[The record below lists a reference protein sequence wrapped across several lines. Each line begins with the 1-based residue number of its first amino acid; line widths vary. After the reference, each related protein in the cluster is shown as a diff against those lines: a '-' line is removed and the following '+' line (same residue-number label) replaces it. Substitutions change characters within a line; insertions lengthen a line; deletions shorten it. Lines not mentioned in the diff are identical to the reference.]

1 MNKISIINLK
11 GLEALGNKDEYIFVN
26 FDYKNAL
33 RIGYFY
39 DEIRKKERNKLID
52 LFKQLTGVEIRVD
65 DTLGKLNIILLKLLI
80 DGTKNNIVIS
90 NIGFHIVSFEFL
102 IDNLNKI
109 LENLNGLKDKNII
122 IVECNLNDLE
132 DAKSLE
138 QYFEV

>member
-11 GLEALGNKDEYIFVN
+11 GLQSLVNKDEYIFVN
-26 FDYKNAL
+26 FDYKKAL
-33 RIGYFY
+33 KISYFY
-39 DEIRKKERNKLID
+39 DEIRKKERSKLID
-52 LFKQLTGVEIRVD
+52 LFKQLTGIEIRVD

-90 NIGFHIVSFEFL
+90 NIGFHKVSFEFL
-102 IDNLNKI
+102 IGNLNKI
-109 LENLNGLKDKNII
+109 LENLNGLMDKNII
-122 IVECNLNDLE
+122 IVECNLNDLD

>member
-11 GLEALGNKDEYIFVN
+11 ELEALGNKDEYIFVN

-39 DEIRKKERNKLID
+39 DEIRKKERNKLLD
-52 LFKQLTGVEIRVD
+52 LFKQLTGVEIRVN

-80 DGTKNNIVIS
+80 DGSKNNIVIS

-122 IVECNLNDLE
+122 IVECNLSDLD

-138 QYFEV
+138 QYFEI

>member
-52 LFKQLTGVEIRVD
+52 LFKQLTDVEIRVN

>member
-1 MNKISIINLK
+1 MNKISIIKLK

-65 DTLGKLNIILLKLLI
+65 DTLGKLHIILLKLLI
-80 DGTKNNIVIS
+80 DGERDNIVVS
-90 NIGFHIVSFEFL
+90 SIGFHIKSFDFL
-102 IDNLNKI
+102 IDNLKKI
-109 LENLNGLKDKNII
+109 FENINGLVNKNVI
-122 IVECNLNDLE
+122 IVECNLNNPD
-132 DAKSLE
+132 DIKYLE
-138 QYFEV
+138 QYF